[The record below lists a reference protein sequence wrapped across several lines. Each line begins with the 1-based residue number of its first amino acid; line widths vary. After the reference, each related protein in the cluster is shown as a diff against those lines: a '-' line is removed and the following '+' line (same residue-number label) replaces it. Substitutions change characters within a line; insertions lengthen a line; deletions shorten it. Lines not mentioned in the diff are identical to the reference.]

1 MQTKTTNDLNLELN
15 LPDQAAIENELVLV
29 ESSNISAESISTELK
44 AKADQFVDTLFNLG
58 ERELSEQRRYSK
70 SIDTLGD
77 HLEKEL
83 QRKSKFLGE
92 PARLLVQSNKDEA
105 PIEVSL
111 QSIYKELKKIDP
123 NQVNLSMSGF
133 RSLLAKL
140 PFIGDPLTEWV
151 LNYLSVGTVIDDM
164 VRSMQSAVSEMKRD
178 NDTLLDDQIAMKE
191 LAFKLEDVV
200 RWAMYVDQAISARL
214 ESSGDLGEAKKRFI
228 EEEVLYVLK
237 QKIISQME
245 LQNINRQGVLVSES
259 IIRGNKELIRGYE
272 NGIKSTMAAIRIA
285 AALAVSLEKQNRNR
299 RVLTAINDY
308 KGKVVRHTGEQLL
321 QNTKDIIA
329 ESATAGARIEDLN
342 AGFNAALESFEL
354 VSEFK
359 RNLLPKLSADIGSL
373 NEISEKLATAVEK
386 FTDDNS
392 EEKTANSDFLP
403 V

>member
-1 MQTKTTNDLNLELN
+1 
-15 LPDQAAIENELVLV
+15 
-29 ESSNISAESISTELK
+29 
-44 AKADQFVDTLFNLG
+44 
-58 ERELSEQRRYSK
+58 
-70 SIDTLGD
+70 
-77 HLEKEL
+77 
-83 QRKSKFLGE
+83 
-92 PARLLVQSNKDEA
+92 
-105 PIEVSL
+105 
-111 QSIYKELKKIDP
+111 
-123 NQVNLSMSGF
+123 MSGF

-386 FTDDNS
+386 FTDDSSN
-392 EEKTANSDFLP
+392 EGETDDSDFLP
-403 V
+403 L